1 MKTLKDLALAF
12 LLWIALLTCTCAL
25 SQIHVKD
32 NQSFH
37 IGIGNDGVEI
47 ETSRNLYI
55 RGGVGIDKAV
65 AGVGLNISDSYDD
78 NWVNHFGIRLGKLH
92 GEPTGV
98 FGLEYGVDK
107 KLTENLFVGGR
118 VYNDWVAK
126 NTGTQSRVGWGIR
139 LGFVL

>member
-1 MKTLKDLALAF
+1 MKTLKNLTLAF
-12 LLWIALLTCTCAL
+12 LLWIALFSSYCAL

-55 RGGVGIDKAV
+55 RGGFGIDKAV
-65 AGVGLNISDSYDD
+65 AGVGINISDSYDD
-78 NWVNHFGIRLGKLH
+78 QWVNHFGIRIGKLH
-92 GEPTGV
+92 GEPAGV

-107 KLTENLFVGGR
+107 KLTENLFIGGR
-118 VYNDWVAK
+118 IYNDWVAK